1 MLDQRRDVIDLAPH
15 RVVGVVAAGTP
26 AATVIVDDGE
36 VRGEEAGEFL
46 VSERSASAE
55 DTRITVGPL
64 PDRSNAV
71 GVPSLETTVD
81 FTVAADWRVGAMLFS
96 PLHVEVPYF

>member
-1 MLDQRRDVIDLAPH
+1 M
-15 RVVGVVAAGTP
+15 
-26 AATVIVDDGE
+26 
-36 VRGEEAGEFL
+36 

-64 PDRSNAV
+64 PDCSNAM

-81 FTVAADWRVGAMLFS
+81 FTVAVDWRVADMFFS